1 MKSFSCIVMA
11 SLAACLA
18 ATSMTWAAPPSDD
31 CEEDAVGLKPAD
43 TSLGTCMD
51 KIVEEQGLLLEEAA
65 KLVTGVEEV
74 KSLYLGRARS
84 DTDDDLQTRIEALEK
99 EQERAVTASLDTED
113 LDYDDMI
120 EQADKEKGRND
131 KKCKGRWVEFEEV
144 ESDPEAFLPPGL
156 RLKFPPGQS
165 NLGNG
170 NCDKFEALDRDSR
183 DVTVRE
189 RNLNN
194 VCLRLCD
201 DKEEQ
206 TTTLGTRKPKKEKR
220 KERIVGRMTDGLST
234 ARKATARLKGE
245 NERVAAL
252 RLLATDAKF
261 VLPDPGFPLAGEL
274 GECEAAFEFP
284 TDLVIIASLTVAI
297 GVAKTV
303 TNVLDGVRDGT
314 ERACDQTAVG
324 FNGAAACTVLEV
336 AYHVSNGITDL
347 IEVARD
353 GVEVGFDIVGSQ
365 QTDAIHDCLESIK
378 TDTETLKADTAFL
391 KEQGAGTGDGIEELK
406 ESLALLKGLVEQNRD
421 LLLTPQG
428 RRDEFPLK

>member
-1 MKSFSCIVMA
+1 
-11 SLAACLA
+11 
-18 ATSMTWAAPPSDD
+18 
-31 CEEDAVGLKPAD
+31 
-43 TSLGTCMD
+43 
-51 KIVEEQGLLLEEAA
+51 
-65 KLVTGVEEV
+65 
-74 KSLYLGRARS
+74 
-84 DTDDDLQTRIEALEK
+84 
-99 EQERAVTASLDTED
+99 
-113 LDYDDMI
+113 
-120 EQADKEKGRND
+120 
-131 KKCKGRWVEFEEV
+131 
-144 ESDPEAFLPPGL
+144 
-156 RLKFPPGQS
+156 
-165 NLGNG
+165 
-170 NCDKFEALDRDSR
+170 
-183 DVTVRE
+183 
-189 RNLNN
+189 
-194 VCLRLCD
+194 
-201 DKEEQ
+201 
-206 TTTLGTRKPKKEKR
+206 
-220 KERIVGRMTDGLST
+220 
-234 ARKATARLKGE
+234 
-245 NERVAAL
+245 
-252 RLLATDAKF
+252 
-261 VLPDPGFPLAGEL
+261 LPDPGFPLAGEL